1 MNELLQKLES
11 SILAGRALHAY
22 LISGTDSE
30 SLTQA
35 ARRAAALMLY
45 RGPDPERLAN
55 DPDYMEYTG
64 AVAIAEFRDVI
75 RPEIYR
81 ETYSPAGRIVTLL
94 QAEQLSPMVQNA
106 MLKVLEEPPANTH
119 FILTGNEYG
128 ILQTIRS
135 RCMVIR
141 LGTEDR
147 DAARNALLAAGADND
162 EAERYAAYAGYTAAR
177 AVRLYSDEA
186 AMELRQSIYE
196 AFFAS
201 VAGMP
206 DYKWTKVKREKREYS
221 EANEL
226 LLILCHDLLSVRCGG
241 SAEFCRDQTDRI
253 KKCAAHFTIGQI
265 SGIIDKLKDNAERL
279 AVSPSGGACF
289 DRMFS
294 ELALAA
300 ALAGRKNT
308 TKRSYR

>member
-11 SILAGRALHAY
+11 SILSGRSLHAY
-22 LISGTDSE
+22 LLSGTDGE
-30 SLTQA
+30 VLTQA

-45 RGPDPERLAN
+45 KTPDTAKLAN

-64 AVAIAEFRDVI
+64 AVAIADFREVI

-81 ETYSPAGRIVTLL
+81 ETYSPAGRIVVFL
-94 QAEQLSPMVQNA
+94 QAELLSQMVQNA

-147 DAARNALLAAGADND
+147 ESARNALLALGADPA
-162 EAERYAAYAGYTAAR
+162 EAEKYAAFSGYTAAR
-177 AVRLYSDEA
+177 AVGLYSDEGA
-186 AMELRQSIYE
+186 RELRLSVYE
-196 AFFAS
+196 AFFS
-201 VAGMP
+201 SLGGRP
-206 DYKWTKVKREKREYS
+206 DYKWTKIKREKLDYT

-226 LLILCHDLLSVRCGG
+226 LLLLCHDLMNVRCGG
-241 SAEFCRDQTDRI
+241 SAEYCTDQADRI
-253 KKCAAHFTIGQI
+253 KKCASHFTIGQI

-279 AVSPSGGACF
+279 TVSPSGGACF
-289 DRMFS
+289 DRLFS
-294 ELALAA
+294 ELGLTAA
-300 ALAGRKNT
+300 KTDRNNNNN
-308 TKRSYR
+308 RSYK